1 MNNGKAKNTDN
12 FDYTERHIDEMSIV
26 LVNTTPAPENRFQRQ
41 VCEVLYG
48 ALHGLVFHTDDFELL
63 KRNVMTA
70 LQRIDKVCPRKN
82 RRMSTFYSELG
93 TDSLGRLRYVNTLE
107 IGEIV
112 ESKDVFIRTCVV
124 KFMPIQGLLYK
135 TEEVSLISSHRRSVP
150 TALCGQII
158 ITALWSIRKE
168 VSNESEAWYAS
179 CISHV

>member
-12 FDYTERHIDEMSIV
+12 FDYTERHIDELSIV

-112 ESKDVFIRTCVV
+112 ESKDVFIRACVV

-135 TEEVSLISSHRRSVP
+135 TEEGEPYLFASPLSSDRIMWADYYNN
-150 TALCGQII
+150 TLEDKKGGEQ
-158 ITALWSIRKE
+158 
-168 VSNESEAWYAS
+168 
-179 CISHV
+179 

>member
-1 MNNGKAKNTDN
+1 MKTTGKAKNTDN

-41 VCEVLYG
+41 VCEVLYS
-48 ALHGLVFHTDDFELL
+48 ALHGLVFRTDDFELL

-70 LQRIDKVCPRKN
+70 LQRIDKTCPRKN

-93 TDSLGRLRYVNTLE
+93 TDSLGRLRYVNTLD

-112 ESKDVFIRTCVV
+112 ESKDVFIRACVV

-135 TEEVSLISSHRRSVP
+135 TEEGEPYLFASPLSSDRIMWADYYNS
-150 TALCGQII
+150 TLEDKKGGEQ
-158 ITALWSIRKE
+158 
-168 VSNESEAWYAS
+168 
-179 CISHV
+179 